1 MNSSSKKDINS
12 LKTLFKDNENIKYLD
27 EVAISLNSK
36 SIFFEQFQEFKLSS
50 YTFRNN
56 GILKKIYEK
65 VNAPIL
71 KPTQE
76 NLELIHKKLHK
87 GCKILIVG
95 SGTIGHGTLSFYR
108 QHQEDIIGTDVYN
121 SPTVDLI
128 ADAHFLPFKDEQF
141 DLVIIQAVLEHVL
154 YPQLVVAE
162 IYRILKQKGIIYA
175 ETPFLQHVHER
186 NYDFTRFTHSGH
198 RLLLKD
204 FIEIKSGPIG
214 GITDAFLW
222 QIEIFF
228 TALFRFKMA
237 GKLFRLLLSPLKFLE
252 LIMSDTYRFTSS
264 SGYYFI
270 GEKSTNPPIEDRE
283 IIKYYKGI

>member
-1 MNSSSKKDINS
+1 MSTSAKKNIDT
-12 LKTLFKDNENIKYLD
+12 LKNLLKEDENIKYLD

-36 SIFFEQFQEFKLSS
+36 SIFFNHFQEYKLSS
-50 YTFRNN
+50 YAPRKA
-56 GILKKIYEK
+56 GVLKKIYESL
-65 VNAPIL
+65 NSPFL
-71 KPTQE
+71 KPTKE
-76 NLELIHKKLHK
+76 NLEFIHNRLHP
-87 GCKILIVG
+87 GCKILIIG
-95 SGTIGHGTLSFYR
+95 SGTIGHGTLTFYN
-108 QHQEDIIGTDVYN
+108 QHHEDIIGTDVYY
-121 SPTVDLI
+121 SPSVDLV

-154 YPQLVVAE
+154 YPQQVVAE
-162 IYRILKQKGIIYA
+162 IFRILKQKGMTYV

-204 FIEIKSGPIG
+204 FSEIKSGAIG

-228 TALFRFKMA
+228 TALFRFKLA
-237 GKLFRLLLSPLKFLE
+237 GKMVRLLLSPIKFLE
-252 LIMSDTYRFTSS
+252 PIMKDTYRYVSS

-270 GEKSTNPPIEDRE
+270 GEKSTHPPIEDAE
-283 IIKYYKGI
+283 IINYYKGA